1 MVRFKDLRRCVVLQF
16 NGVLKKRVKEH
27 PFQYEEVAS
36 IDLLY
41 EPSDFQSEGNHC
53 YISYVGKEE
62 EEDEEEEEQDEDLAG
77 AISDNFSEH
86 VVQHYNMAYRE

>member
-16 NGVLKKRVKEH
+16 NGVRVKEH

-41 EPSDFQSEGNHC
+41 EPSCFQSEGNHC
-53 YISYVGKEE
+53 YISYVGK
-62 EEDEEEEEQDEDLAG
+62 EEEEEQDEDLAG